1 MFLTQEYKEQWSR
14 NTKIIFRLIFSYLSI
29 YIFLLL
35 LGSLFETPFKW
46 VGKNILRI
54 GYEYDANGFGS
65 GDHTYAYVSLFIG
78 SLLSILATT
87 IWSILDHK
95 RKNYNNP
102 LYWFLVILRV
112 VLISAMFLYGFVKI
126 FQIQFPYP
134 SLTRLLEP
142 LGNFSPM
149 GLAWTYMGYSE
160 GFNLFAGLIE
170 VLGGLLLIPR
180 RTQTLGAFIV
190 TGVMTHVAVMNFMFD
205 IPVKLFSMHLVLMA
219 FVIFMTDIKRFT
231 DVFIK
236 NKSVVKYDFYNP
248 ITEVAYHKV
257 IFWIKTGGLALAIIS
272 FIIFG
277 YTVGD
282 GGKER
287 TKPYLY
293 GIWEASTFIK
303 NGDTIPPLTTDAK
316 RWRYLI
322 IDQKATATVK
332 AMNDKKYYFSLV
344 VDTSKQKI
352 KMYKKNSETDVNN
365 FDYNYP
371 NYSNLE
377 LNGVLENDSLK
388 ILFSR
393 KDIDEFL
400 LHSRGFHWIN
410 ETPLNK

>member
-65 GDHTYAYVSLFIG
+65 GDHTYAYISLFIG

-87 IWSILDHK
+87 IWSILDYK

-160 GFNLFAGLIE
+160 GFNLFAGLME

-205 IPVKLFSMHLVLMA
+205 IPVKLFSLHLVLMA

-248 ITEVAYHKV
+248 ITEIAYHKV
-257 IFWIKTGGLALAIIS
+257 IFWIKTGGLVLAIIS

-293 GIWEASTFIK
+293 GIWQASTFIK
-303 NGDTIPPLTTDAK
+303 NGDTIPPLATDAK

-332 AMNDKKYYFSLV
+332 AMNDKKYYFGFV
-344 VDTSKQKI
+344 VDSSKQKI
-352 KMYKKNSETDVNN
+352 KMYKNNSETDVNN
-365 FDYNYP
+365 FDYSYP
-371 NYSNLE
+371 NCSNLE

-388 ILFSR
+388 IVFSR

>member
-1 MFLTQEYKEQWSR
+1 MFLTQEYKEQWSQ
-14 NTKIIFRLIFSYLSI
+14 NAKVIFRLIFSYFSV
-29 YIFLLL
+29 YIFILL
-35 LGSLFETPFKW
+35 LGSFFEMPFKW
-46 VGKNILRI
+46 VGKNILSI
-54 GYEYDANGFGS
+54 GYDYDANGFGS
-65 GDHTYAYVSLFIG
+65 GDHTYAYVGLFIG
-78 SLLSILATT
+78 SLLSIFATI
-87 IWSILDHK
+87 IWSVLDRK
-95 RKNYNNP
+95 RSNYNNP

-160 GFNLFAGLIE
+160 GFNLFAGFME

-205 IPVKLFSMHLVLMA
+205 IPVKLFSIHLVLMA
-219 FVIFMTDIKRFT
+219 LVIFMTDIKRFT
-231 DVFIK
+231 NVFIK
-236 NKSVVKYDFYNP
+236 NKSVEKYDFYNP
-248 ITEVAYHKV
+248 IADISYHKI
-257 IFWIKTGGLALAIIS
+257 IFWIKTGVLVLAIVA
-272 FIIFG
+272 FTIFG

-287 TKPYLY
+287 TKRYLH

-303 NGDTIPPLTTDAK
+303 NGDTIPPLITDTK

-332 AMNDKKYYFSLV
+332 AMDDEKYYYDFV
-344 VDTSKQKI
+344 VDSSKQKI
-352 KMYKKNSETDVNN
+352 KMHKKNSEATVNN
-365 FDYNYP
+365 FDYSYP
-371 NYSNLE
+371 NYSNLA

-388 ILFSR
+388 IIFYR
-393 KDIDEFL
+393 KDVDEFL